1 MHVKK
6 RAEACLKNGGAFPI
20 HIPESVVHLTED
32 STSESGIPVL
42 KAKALSRLFKNSTL
56 ISGWRSRKH
65 NGDMR
70 KLVKSG
76 VKPNPNPLIEYGLI
90 ELRMYLLAREIV
102 QLIKDICS

>member
-1 MHVKK
+1 MYVQK
-6 RAEACLKNGGAFPI
+6 RAEVCLKNGGAFSV
-20 HIPESVVHLTED
+20 HTPESVVHLTED

-70 KLVKSG
+70 KLVKGG

-90 ELRMYLLAREIV
+90 ELKMYLLARER
-102 QLIKDICS
+102 